1 MKKEKSE
8 PKEYVAPV
16 ADKNYRMS
24 KPLKRMLALGRF
36 NGAHDRGAWKKFAI
50 AAEVH
55 ANSCEKA
62 VYDKLVSTKSLRE
75 ENFEV

>member
-1 MKKEKSE
+1 MKKEKE
-8 PKEYVAPV
+8 VQKEYKVPV

-24 KPLKRMLALGRF
+24 KPLKSALALGRF

-55 ANSCEKA
+55 AKTVERA
-62 VYDKLVSTKSLRE
+62 VYDQIVGKARLKELQE
-75 ENFEV
+75 Y